1 MINEIIL
8 VSRLVKIFC
17 TATQS
22 LAEVS
27 YAQRNP
33 LDLNGLASRN
43 VINRS
48 SIAVATAHNQSKLES
63 TTFTVTH
70 IYRIHVNVIISFMK
84 KLATQRIAHIAVEV

>member
-8 VSRLVKIFC
+8 VSRFVKIFC

-22 LAEVS
+22 LTEVS
-27 YAQRNP
+27 YAQRDP
-33 LDLNGLASRN
+33 LDHDSLASRN

-48 SIAVATAHNQSKLES
+48 SIAVTTTHNQSKLE
-63 TTFTVTH
+63 FTIFTATQ

-84 KLATQRIAHIAVEV
+84 KLAAQRIAHIAVEV

>member
-8 VSRLVKIFC
+8 VSRFVKIFC

-22 LAEVS
+22 LTEVS

-33 LDLNGLASRN
+33 LDHNSLASRN

-48 SIAVATAHNQSKLES
+48 SIVVATAHNQSKLES
-63 TTFTVTH
+63 TTFTATH